1 MNLLVTD
8 FDGTFYDENYEK
20 NIDLIKNIDNMD
32 FVIATGRNYPSLKKD
47 LKINCKYYICND
59 GGYILDNNNNLIYR
73 NKIDN
78 NTVKIIYNRIIEL
91 GYKDYFFDNI
101 NEFSY
106 EIINDINKVS
116 VKIKNDNALEDI
128 KYILKNLNDV
138 YAYISTNWIN
148 ILSIDSKK
156 GNAIDLITKLKR
168 YDNIYVVGN
177 DINDYDMLKKYN
189 GYLVSNETNNEFN
202 TIKSFI
208 DLENIIKN
216 DFN

>member
-1 MNLLVTD
+1 MKLLVTD

-20 NIDLIKNIDNMD
+20 NIELIKNIDNMD

-59 GGYILDNNNNLIYR
+59 GGYILDDNSNLIYR

-78 NTVKIIYNRIIEL
+78 NTVKTIYDRIIKL

-106 EIINDINKVS
+106 EIISNINKIS
-116 VKIKNDNALEDI
+116 VKIKDDNTLEDI
-128 KYILKNLNDV
+128 KYILKDLNDV

-156 GNAIDLITKLKR
+156 EKAIDFITKLKT
-168 YDNIYVVGN
+168 YDNISVIGN

-189 GYLVSNETNNEFN
+189 GYLISKEKSNEFT
-202 TIKSFI
+202 TIKRFI
-208 DLENIIKN
+208 DLEDIIKK
-216 DFN
+216 

>member
-20 NIDLIKNIDNMD
+20 NIELIKNIKNID

-59 GGYILDNNNNLIYR
+59 GGYILDENNNLLYR
-73 NKIDN
+73 NYIDN
-78 NTVKIIYNRIIEL
+78 KTVKIIYDRIIKL
-91 GYKDYFFDNI
+91 GYTDYFFDNI

-106 EIINDINKVS
+106 EIINDINKIS
-116 VKIKNDNALEDI
+116 VKIKDDKVKDDI
-128 KYILKNLNDV
+128 KYILKDLNDV

-156 GNAIDLITKLKR
+156 GNAIDFITNLKR
-168 YDNIYVVGN
+168 YDNIYVIGN

-189 GYLVSNETNNEFN
+189 GYFVSKEKNNKFN
-202 TIKSFI
+202 TIKNFI
-208 DLENIIKN
+208 ALESIIKN
-216 DFN
+216 D